1 MAIVTSASDGEPG
14 RRVFLSSTSRDLAQH
29 RQAVIRR
36 CSALGYAMVAME
48 EFGAQDGDASLVSV
62 EAVRECDVF
71 VGVYARRYG
80 FVPDGADASVTE
92 MEYDEAARLGK
103 PRLLFVVDSGYV
115 DHPLLEQHRDDTD
128 PRAGAGLTRFLARV
142 GQERV
147 WDVFTSP
154 DHLAERV
161 VFALSGWAGWT
172 PPRTPAMTQRVV
184 GRSDLLVQM
193 SDAMLASGRVAL
205 GGVGGIGKSL
215 AALEF
220 AHQFAEFFKAG
231 VFWVTLGTGA
241 TDAEA
246 TLAATIR
253 AWMSCHHPG
262 RLADPETLVPGTVR
276 AWLEALPERL
286 LIVLD
291 DVWHAEPAIEILR
304 LVPSRAVVVVTSR
317 RGDVVR
323 RLGIAASI
331 EVTRLPEAESL
342 EMLRD
347 RVGDMPSRTALREV
361 ARVLDGHP
369 LALDVAA
376 AWIRREG
383 PDFADGLPA
392 RLQQAIATRSS
403 SAIAPDV
410 DMPAALGATLDLTYI
425 AMGSD
430 LKRRYRALG
439 ALAPDAPIT
448 PFLMAALWSVQV
460 GAPEALDDAIDRMH
474 ALANNAVLSR
484 IPGRPVFSQH
494 GLVRAH
500 ARRLLG
506 LTAEA
511 EAMDDRYAR
520 TVCALAGEHFS
531 GPAETWSAMADYL
544 VHVAFVGDAMAGK
557 IEGRVGP
564 LAALAS
570 PVAGARPLPVE
581 DTASLRPLLL
591 PALSFATTTAPYLRD
606 RSSAGASAAR
616 WLRMGVV
623 AARGLGEKRLLAMLQ
638 ADLGTWEI
646 RHGEPK
652 AAIARF
658 TSAAQI
664 AQDCGDAALEIG
676 TRDRLAQALIGIG
689 RYDEA
694 EVLLESLARRSS
706 ESEDRAQQGAIEAT
720 RGMLKRRRGDAA
732 GALLSY
738 ASALRYVGEGDL
750 GRKATIL
757 NNIGVAH
764 RQLGDP
770 RAATEVLEQALAA
783 HRQLGDRREESIAL
797 GNLAGVAWDSW
808 DLARAQTLYG
818 EALDAAR
825 DVGDRRQEASTLVNL
840 GTVSQKSGDDAGS
853 IAYQEEALVIFR
865 ELSDPAGEAA
875 ALNNIATSILARDP
889 RKALT
894 CLQESLALNRQ
905 LGDRRSEGKVLNVI
919 GDAWYALRD
928 AGQAREAY
936 HAALMLSREVGDRGS
951 EAQVLQNLGIL
962 AHALKDVAQADQHYN
977 ASLALMRAVGDRNG
991 EAVNLSN
998 LASIAFTSGDPAGAR
1013 SLLRQALAI
1022 MREIGDS
1029 RSVQAIERNLL
1040 ELERAAGAET
1050 QPDAPRTDAPR
1061 IEPARTEPPRT
1072 EPSASPEDGP
1082 ALAELLTRFIA
1093 ASKPSRAIYYA
1104 RNAALLQSAE
1114 SRAMLDLFVETSRA
1128 RGDEAAALAGEEALE
1143 VLARLRGP

>member
-1 MAIVTSASDGEPG
+1 MAIVTSASSAEPA
-14 RRVFLSSTSRDLAQH
+14 RRVFLSSTSRDLAEH
-29 RQAVIRR
+29 RQVVVRR

-80 FVPDGADASVTE
+80 YVPDGAVASVTE
-92 MEYDEAARLGK
+92 MEYDEATRLGK
-103 PRLLFVVDSGYV
+103 PRLLFVVDPGHV

-128 PRAGAGLTRFLARV
+128 PRAGAGLARFLGRV
-142 GQERV
+142 GRERV

-161 VFALSGWAGWT
+161 VFALSGWEGWT
-172 PPRTPAMTQRVV
+172 PPRAPALTQRVV
-184 GRSDLLVQM
+184 GCSDLLVQM
-193 SDAMLASGRVAL
+193 SNAMLESGRVAL
-205 GGVGGIGKSL
+205 GGIGGIGKSQ
-215 AALEF
+215 AALQF
-220 AHQFAEFFKAG
+220 AHQFADFFKAG

-241 TDAEA
+241 TDAES
-246 TLAATIR
+246 TLAATVR

-262 RLADPETLVPGTVR
+262 RLADPETLAPGTVR

-286 LIVLD
+286 LVVLD
-291 DVWHAEPAIEILR
+291 DVWHAESAIEILR
-304 LVPSRAVVVVTSR
+304 LIPPRVVVVTSR

-323 RLGIAASI
+323 RLGIDASI

-347 RVGDMPSRTALREV
+347 RGDMPSRTALREV

-392 RLQQAIATRSS
+392 RLQQAIATRTSS
-403 SAIAPDV
+403 GVAPEL
-410 DMPAALGATLDLTYI
+410 DMPAALGATRDATYV

-448 PFLMAALWSVQV
+448 PFLMAGLWSVEV
-460 GAPEALDDAIDRMH
+460 DAPEALDDAVDRMH
-474 ALANNAVLSR
+474 ALAKNAVLSR
-484 IPGRPVFSQH
+484 TPGRPVFSQH

-511 EAMDDRYAR
+511 DAMDDRYAR
-520 TVCALAGEHFS
+520 TVCVLAKEHFS
-531 GPAETWSAMADYL
+531 GPAETWEAMADYL
-544 VHVAFVGDAMAGK
+544 AHVAFVGDAMASRL
-557 IEGRVGP
+557 EARLGP
-564 LAALAS
+564 LAPLAS
-570 PVAGARPLPVE
+570 PAAAARPLPFADV
-581 DTASLRPLLL
+581 ASLRLLLL
-591 PALSFATTTAPYLRD
+591 PALSFATTTSPYLRD
-606 RSSAGASAAR
+606 RAFAGASAAR

-623 AARGLGEKRLLAMLQ
+623 AARGLGEKRWLATLH

-664 AQDCGDAALEIG
+664 AQDDGDAALEIS
-676 TRDRLAQALIGIG
+676 TRQRLADALIGSG
-689 RYDEA
+689 RHDEA
-694 EVLLESLARRSS
+694 EVLLESLSRRSS
-706 ESEDRAQQGAIEAT
+706 ETEDRVQEGAIEVT
-720 RGMLKRRRGDAA
+720 LGTLQRRRGDAA
-732 GALLSY
+732 GALQSY
-738 ASALRYVGEGDL
+738 ANALRHVGEGDI
-750 GRKATIL
+750 GARATIL
-757 NNIGVAH
+757 NNIGVTH

-770 RAATEVLEQALAA
+770 RTATQVLELARAA
-783 HRQLGDRREESIAL
+783 HRRLGDRREESITL
-797 GNLAGVAWDSW
+797 GNLAGVAWDTW
-808 DLARAQTLYG
+808 DLERAKTLYG

-825 DVGDRRQEASTLVNL
+825 DVGDRRQQASTLVNL
-840 GTVSQKSGDDAGS
+840 GTVSQKAGDDAGS

-865 ELSDPAGEAA
+865 ELGDPAGEAA

-889 RKALT
+889 RTALT
-894 CLQESLALNRQ
+894 YLQESLALNRQ
-905 LGDRRSEGKVLNVI
+905 LGDRRAEGKVLNVI

-928 AGQAREAY
+928 AGQAHQAY
-936 HAALMLSREVGDRGS
+936 QAALMLTRAVGDRGA
-951 EAQVLQNLGIL
+951 EALVLQNLGIL
-962 AHALKDVAQADQHYN
+962 AHALKDVVQAEQHYI
-977 ASLALMRAVGDRNG
+977 ASLALMRAIGNRNG

-998 LASIAFTSGDPAGAR
+998 LASIAFTSGDPDGAR

-1022 MREIGDS
+1022 MRDIGDS
-1029 RSVQAIERNLL
+1029 RSARAIEHNLQ
-1040 ELERAAGAET
+1040 ELEREAGAE
-1050 QPDAPRTDAPR
+1050 APRDPTP
-1061 IEPARTEPPRT
+1061 TVPP
-1072 EPSASPEDGP
+1072 ASPSEEHD
-1082 ALAELLTRFIA
+1082 LAELLTRFLE
-1093 ASKPSRAIYYA
+1093 SEGPSRAIYYA
-1104 RNAALLQSAE
+1104 KNAARLQSAE
-1114 SRAMLDLFVETSRA
+1114 ARELLEHHVARSREA
-1128 RGDEAAALAGEEALE
+1128 GDQAGALAGQQALDL
-1143 VLARLRGP
+1143 LARLRAS